1 MSTANGGEPSP
12 RTRRAVVSIAVA
24 AVAID
29 AALLGLIAPLL
40 PAIQERT
47 GAGEGALGIALA
59 AYAVPIALLALPLG
73 RAADRIGRR
82 LLLLGGLALV
92 AAGSVFVAVSDSFGA
107 LIAARVVQGIGS
119 ASSWIAALALV
130 SDSAPEGK
138 RGQWLGV
145 ALGATSVGSIAGPA
159 LGGVAA
165 EVLSFEA
172 PFLIFAGLALALLI
186 AAWLVLPWEAPRSR
200 PAVPALSA
208 IMRSVRSATGA
219 WSATISLTSAG
230 VLGLIEVVAPLD
242 LDARLGVSSA
252 AIGLLFA
259 GSIAVD
265 AALSPVG
272 GRWGDRR
279 GRLGPAITGLAVSA
293 LSALL
298 LAVLPGVAGTAIA
311 LAVYGAG
318 FSLAFAAAV
327 PWLDEAFEETE
338 RGLAY
343 GVQNLLYAGGYVIG
357 PIIGGVLLE
366 LGGADLAY
374 ILTAAALAACTIALA
389 IARPTRRRRR
399 AG

>member
-1 MSTANGGEPSP
+1 
-12 RTRRAVVSIAVA
+12 VA
-24 AVAID
+24 AD
-29 AALLGLIAPLL
+29 
-40 PAIQERT
+40 
-47 GAGEGALGIALA
+47 
-59 AYAVPIALLALPLG
+59 
-73 RAADRIGRR
+73 
-82 LLLLGGLALV
+82 
-92 AAGSVFVAVSDSFGA
+92 
-107 LIAARVVQGIGS
+107 
-119 ASSWIAALALV
+119 
-130 SDSAPEGK
+130 
-138 RGQWLGV
+138 
-145 ALGATSVGSIAGPA
+145 
-159 LGGVAA
+159 
-165 EVLSFEA
+165 VLSFEA
-172 PFLIFAGLALALLI
+172 PFLIFAGLAFALLI

-208 IMRSVRSATGA
+208 IMRSVGSATGA

-279 GRLGPAITGLAVSA
+279 GRLGPAITGLALSA

-298 LAVLPGVAGTAIA
+298 LAVLPGVAGTAVA

-343 GVQNLLYAGGYVIG
+343 GVQNLLYAGGYAIG

-366 LGGADLAY
+366 LGGAELAY

-389 IARPTRRRRR
+389 IAPPTRRRRR